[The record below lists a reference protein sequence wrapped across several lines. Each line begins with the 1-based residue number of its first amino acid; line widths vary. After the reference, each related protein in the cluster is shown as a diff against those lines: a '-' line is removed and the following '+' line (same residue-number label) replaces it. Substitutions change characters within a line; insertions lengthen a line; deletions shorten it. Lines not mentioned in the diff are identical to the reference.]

1 MTQKFFDDISY
12 EIVVPL
18 IHNLDGILNITTG
31 ELPFFANLSIFTIA
45 GNISNF
51 IGNGTDIA
59 NDTSITT
66 IHDDYIAV
74 NITDLT
80 IDFEL
85 GYEFITDP
93 PIMADMGDMILKLNN
108 FDLLFNMTS
117 NYSQDNNN
125 MTLNVTYVHASI

>member
-1 MTQKFFDDISY
+1 
-12 EIVVPL
+12 
-18 IHNLDGILNITTG
+18 
-31 ELPFFANLSIFTIA
+31 
-45 GNISNF
+45 
-51 IGNGTDIA
+51 
-59 NDTSITT
+59 
-66 IHDDYIAV
+66 
-74 NITDLT
+74 LT

-117 NYSQDNNN
+117 NYSKDNNN